1 MNKKLDVSKVD
12 AALQRAA
19 RAATTGSRDERAGRF
34 VVRETDSGRLSDKP
48 TKARSGKDRRA

>member
-1 MNKKLDVSKVD
+1 MNKKLDVSKID

-34 VVRETDSGRLSDKP
+34 VVRDADSGRFIETQGRARTAKDK
-48 TKARSGKDRRA
+48 RA